1 MSWLVKQLN
10 KKQKGFTLI
19 EMVVVLAI
27 IAVLIAIAVP
37 QVLRQINNAKKNADI
52 ANAKTIATAIQ
63 QWVAEGNTFG
73 SGTGSY
79 SVVSET
85 SPISSGLSS
94 YITGGVPKVR
104 YNNSWKFV
112 YRYDTAT
119 ETVYVGVQEKADENY
134 QLYPYVADQGLKN
147 DGKTTTGTTN
157 PYK

>member
-63 QWVAEGNTFG
+63 QWVAEGNTLM
-73 SGTGSY
+73 SGNWAGVTETNPVSTGLTKY
-79 SVVSET
+79 VSG
-85 SPISSGLSS
+85 GL
-94 YITGGVPKVR
+94 PKVR
-104 YNNSWKFV
+104 YNSSWGFS
-112 YRYDTAT
+112 YRYDAAS
-119 ETVYVGVQEKADENY
+119 ETVYVGVYDTASHYY
-134 QLYPYVADQGLKN
+134 QLYPTVSDEAQSNSGA
-147 DGKTTTGTTN
+147 TVSGTPS
-157 PYK
+157 PYKQ